1 MEIVKKTADYEIV
14 KKRSGRFGVRGAD
27 RKWVN
32 GDEKVKILLAEKL
45 IKAAPP
51 KEAVAAPAEAP
62 AEEAPAEEAPAEE
75 APAEEAP
82 AEEGAEPSDEP
93 AKDSDEEA
101 PAKSED

>member
-14 KKRSGRFGVRGAD
+14 KKRSGRYGVRSAD

-51 KEAVAAPAEAP
+51 KEPEAEAAPAEA
-62 AEEAPAEEAPAEE
+62 ATEEAATEEAAPEE
-75 APAEEAP
+75 AATEAS
-82 AEEGAEPSDEP
+82 EEP
-93 AKDSDEEA
+93 AKGSEEEA
-101 PAKSED
+101 PAKNED